1 MKYRYQMNEC
11 SQVASEF
18 LLENV
23 IVPLIMHKTH
33 PVRCKHHLP
42 CALEE
47 CLRSLEHFH

>member
-23 IVPLIMHKTH
+23 IVPLIMLFVKRTLLDINITYHVH
-33 PVRCKHHLP
+33 
-42 CALEE
+42 
-47 CLRSLEHFH
+47 